1 MLLKMTDEVRIQGGA
16 AGGGGDSP
24 DDFQIRENISC
35 FFHVF
40 HYKFHLSRFDSLRYI
55 QQICGSFFFHLGFI
69 IFFGGEFF

>member
-55 QQICGSFFFHLGFI
+55 QEICDSFFFSFRLYNFLG
-69 IFFGGEFF
+69 E